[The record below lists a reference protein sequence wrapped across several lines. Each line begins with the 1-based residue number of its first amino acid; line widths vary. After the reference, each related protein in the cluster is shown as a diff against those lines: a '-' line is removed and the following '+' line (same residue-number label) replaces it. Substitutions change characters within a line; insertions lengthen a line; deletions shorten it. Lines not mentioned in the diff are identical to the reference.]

1 MGNALT
7 SLGFNQPFFFTLI
20 GIMLLLIGTVAL
32 VSDPQEE
39 EMELPSRF
47 DQAYMNISLGN
58 PRQSRK
64 KPTIKM
70 Y

>member
-1 MGNALT
+1 MGNALS

-32 VSDPQEE
+32 VSDPQED

-47 DQAYMNISLGN
+47 DQTYANISLGRPKN
-58 PRQSRK
+58 RN
-64 KPTIKM
+64 KPTMKM